1 VRRAARQLALVSGA
15 AAVALGTVTC
25 ALALEA
31 AGTRLALE
39 PALGALALA
48 TAPHAAHAA
57 FTAAAVPKPPA
68 SAHEAGTATPH
79 TTNSEAAAPERCQ
92 SLEKHGRRGEAQSCF
107 RDLVR
112 AGSAY
117 LRAEGYWGLHS
128 YEQANEEFRAA
139 VAQSQS
145 NALYRVRWGRML
157 HERFNNQD
165 AQDLFKEALQRD
177 PKNAQAYLGLALV
190 SADGFDN
197 GAIQNARH
205 ALQLDPR
212 LAAAHELLANLALED
227 SDSAQAAAEADQAL
241 QLAQDALDAMAVH
254 ASIEVLADRSPDEW
268 FSRIAAINPA
278 YGPAYA
284 LVGHHLTLNGRYME
298 GVEYYRKAVAAD
310 PQLWSARSELGIN
323 LMRLGQDVEA
333 REQLQKSYENGYR
346 NEATVNSLRLLDS
359 YKNFVLLKDDT
370 TVLKLNRKEADLLY
384 PYFHAELQR
393 DIADYERKYRMKLT
407 GPVQVEVYPDHE
419 DFAVRTLGM
428 PGLGALGVTFGNVL
442 AMDSPSGRKPGDFH
456 WASTLR
462 HEMSHVFILSA
473 TQHRVPRWFT
483 EGLAVHE
490 ETQASPEWGDP
501 MTPEILVALRDRK
514 LLPVADLDRGFVRP
528 EYPAQVFVSYFQ
540 AGRICDYIQDKWGAD
555 KLLDMVHSYARRVST
570 RDTIQQVLGLSAEDF
585 DKQFQAWLYDGVQET
600 VSHFDEWRKR
610 LTHLAQLAQGKQ
622 YDEVVREGDAVIR
635 LYPDYVYDANAYEF
649 LAEAHL
655 AQGNKPAATTVLQA
669 YVKEGGRRPETLKT
683 LARIQEE
690 QGDPQAAAA
699 TLDRINYIDP
709 AYDEDL
715 HRHLGKLWLAQK
727 KYDGAIREFRSV
739 LALHPLDVASAQ
751 YDLAEAYMGAGQRD
765 KAEDAVLA
773 SLEAAPGYRPA
784 QKLLL
789 QIKGP

>member
-1 VRRAARQLALVSGA
+1 VRQAASQLALITVA
-15 AAVALGTVTC
+15 A
-25 ALALEA
+25 
-31 AGTRLALE
+31 
-39 PALGALALA
+39 GALAIALPGSAAAGATAQAAAPVRVAAAPPAAAPPVA
-48 TAPHAAHAA
+48 TAPAA
-57 FTAAAVPKPPA
+57 TAPKAPA
-68 SAHEAGTATPH
+68 TAHEARGASP
-79 TTNSEAAAPERCQ
+79 NQSNAEAAAPERCQ
-92 SLEKHGRRGEAQSCF
+92 TLEKHGHRGEAQTCF
-107 RDLVR
+107 RDLIR
-112 AGSAY
+112 SQSTY

-128 YEQANEEFRAA
+128 YDQANEEFRAA
-139 VAQSQS
+139 VAQSDR

-177 PKNAQAYLGLALV
+177 PKNAPAYLGLALV

-197 GAIQNARH
+197 GAIQYARQ
-205 ALQLDPR
+205 ALQLDPK

-227 SDSAQAAAEADQAL
+227 SDTAEAAAEADAAL
-241 QLAQDALDAMAVH
+241 KLSQDALDALAVH
-254 ASIEVLADRSPDEW
+254 ASIEVLADRTPQEW
-268 FSRIAAINPA
+268 FAKIAAVNPG
-278 YGPAYA
+278 YGPGYA

-310 PQLWSARSELGIN
+310 PQLWSARSQLGIN
-323 LMRLGQDVEA
+323 LMRLGQDAEA
-333 REQLQKSYENGYR
+333 REQLRKCYENGYR

-370 TVLKLNRKEADLLY
+370 TVLKLNRKESDLLY
-384 PYFHAELQR
+384 PYFHAELKR
-393 DIADYERKYRMKLT
+393 DIADYERKYQMKLS

-490 ETQASPEWGDP
+490 ETQSSPEWGDP
-501 MTPEILVALRDRK
+501 MTPEIVVALRDKK

-528 EYPAQVFVSYFQ
+528 EYPTQVFVSYFQ
-540 AGRICDYIQDKWGAD
+540 AGRICDYIQNKWGAD
-555 KLLDMVHSYARRVST
+555 KLLDMVHSFARRVST

-585 DKQFQAWLYDGVQET
+585 DKQFQGWLYDSVKDT
-600 VSHFDEWRKR
+600 VSHFDEWRKH
-610 LTHLAQLAQGKQ
+610 LTHLAELAQAKQ
-622 YDEVVREGDAVIR
+622 YDEVIREGDAVIQ

-649 LAEAHL
+649 LAEAYL
-655 AQGNKPAATTVLQA
+655 ARANKPAATKVLQA
-669 YVKEGGRRPETLKT
+669 YVKQGGRRPETLKT

-690 QGDPQAAAA
+690 QGDVQAAAA

-727 KYDGAIREFRSV
+727 NYDGAIREYRSV

-789 QIKGP
+789 QIKAP